1 MCTDSAL
8 KVCSHQHHVLNSAS
22 TICFIFTIKVQ
33 KPVLLGRPEVGEGLC
48 DKVPQALVFTK
59 QSIVG
64 SGCRAKTSQRI
75 YFACTEAKSAKP
87 SYLKKKW

>member
-1 MCTDSAL
+1 MTRFLRLWCL
-8 KVCSHQHHVLNSAS
+8 
-22 TICFIFTIKVQ
+22 
-33 KPVLLGRPEVGEGLC
+33 
-48 DKVPQALVFTK
+48 FTK

-87 SYLKKKW
+87 SYLKKKKNGDSGIAFLASIVIAAEG

>member
-8 KVCSHQHHVLNSAS
+8 KVYSHQHHVLNSAS

-59 QSIVG
+59 QSLVH
-64 SGCRAKTSQRI
+64 SGCRAND
-75 YFACTEAKSAKP
+75 KSKNILCLHR
-87 SYLKKKW
+87 SKIC